1 MKCPK
6 CGYNSFDH
14 LENCKKCGQDLAE
27 HKAKFSLRGFFAAGQ
42 APAMVAPQPEPAVE
56 ESVNDEESAEAAED
70 GSVDF
75 GFDFL
80 DEEEEAA
87 AAPAAAAEP
96 ASSVSL
102 DDDSQSVNID
112 QPFGADSETIPA
124 DDLTSG
130 EDDDSDDKPGKGP
143 EFAF

>member
-14 LENCKKCGQDLAE
+14 LESCKKCGKDLTE
-27 HKAKFSLRGFFAAGQ
+27 HKAKFNLRGFFAAGQ
-42 APAMVAPQPEPAVE
+42 APAPAAPQAEAAVDG
-56 ESVNDEESAEAAED
+56 SVNDEETAEAAKD

-80 DEEEEAA
+80 DEEDP
-87 AAPAAAAEP
+87 AAPSSAAGP
-96 ASSVSL
+96 TGSVSL
-102 DDDSQSVNID
+102 DEDSQSVSID

-124 DDLTSG
+124 DTLSSR

>member
-6 CGYNSFDH
+6 CGYHSFDH
-14 LENCKKCGQDLAE
+14 LDSCKKCNNDLVG
-27 HKAKFSLRGFFAAGQ
+27 HKAKFNLSGFFFPGQTAA
-42 APAMVAPQPEPAVE
+42 VAPEPVIDETDEDIE
-56 ESVNDEESAEAAED
+56 EASD

-80 DEEEEAA
+80 EEEQAGGSTA
-87 AAPAAAAEP
+87 DIP
-96 ASSVSL
+96 L
-102 DDDSQSVNID
+102 GGDDQDINID

-124 DDLTSG
+124 DALDS
-130 EDDDSDDKPGKGP
+130 DDDDDKPGKGP

>member
-14 LENCKKCGQDLAE
+14 LDSCKKCNTDLTPHKEKFNLRGYSSPGQDAAAQLAE
-27 HKAKFSLRGFFAAGQ
+27 G
-42 APAMVAPQPEPAVE
+42 PI
-56 ESVNDEESAEAAED
+56 EAAPEDD

-80 DEEEEAA
+80 EEEDGVSAA
-87 AAPAAAAEP
+87 
-96 ASSVSL
+96 
-102 DDDSQSVNID
+102 DSNKSVNID
-112 QPFGADSETIPA
+112 QPFGVDSESLPA
-124 DDLTSG
+124 DD
-130 EDDDSDDKPGKGP
+130 DDKPGKGP

>member
-6 CGYNSFDH
+6 CGYHSFDH
-14 LENCKKCGQDLAE
+14 LDSCKKCGKDLAE
-27 HKAKFSLRGFFAAGQ
+27 HKAKFNLRGFFSPGQTMAAE
-42 APAMVAPQPEPAVE
+42 PEPEVDENNE
-56 ESVNDEESAEAAED
+56 EPEQSDD

-80 DEEEEAA
+80 DEEED
-87 AAPAAAAEP
+87 PVGEP
-96 ASSVSL
+96 ASDISL
-102 DDDSQSVNID
+102 GDDTQDINIE

-124 DDLTSG
+124 DAPASDS
-130 EDDDSDDKPGKGP
+130 EDDSDDKPGKGP

>member
-6 CGYNSFDH
+6 CGYHSFDH
-14 LENCKKCGQDLAE
+14 LDSCKKCNNDLVE
-27 HKAKFSLRGFFAAGQ
+27 HKAKFNLRGFFSPGQ
-42 APAMVAPQPEPAVE
+42 PAVTEPEPAID
-56 ESVNDEESAEAAED
+56 ESDEEEEPSAD

-80 DEEEEAA
+80 DEESDQVADS
-87 AAPAAAAEP
+87 AEDI
-96 ASSVSL
+96 SL
-102 DDDSQSVNID
+102 NDHQDVNIA

-124 DDLTSG
+124 DAPADSNS
-130 EDDDSDDKPGKGP
+130 DSDDKPEKGP

>member
-14 LENCKKCGQDLAE
+14 LDSCKKCDADLTD
-27 HKAKFSLRGFFAAGQ
+27 HKEKFNLRGFYSPGQ
-42 APAMVAPQPEPAVE
+42 SAAPAAAVDTGVE
-56 ESVNDEESAEAAED
+56 EAAPEDD

-80 DEEEEAA
+80 EEDEEAA
-87 AAPAAAAEP
+87 QVSGE
-96 ASSVSL
+96 STEISDESVS
-102 DDDSQSVNID
+102 ID
-112 QPFGADSETIPA
+112 QPFGADSESVPA
-124 DDLTSG
+124 DDES
-130 EDDDSDDKPGKGP
+130 DDDKPGKGP

>member
-14 LENCKKCGQDLAE
+14 LESCKKCDTNLTD
-27 HKAKFSLRGFFAAGQ
+27 HKEKFSLRGFFSPGQSAAPAPVADSAEDQ
-42 APAMVAPQPEPAVE
+42 APE
-56 ESVNDEESAEAAED
+56 DD

-80 DEEEEAA
+80 EEEDG
-87 AAPAAAAEP
+87 AAETP
-96 ASSVSL
+96 ADENVS
-102 DDDSQSVNID
+102 ID
-112 QPFGADSETIPA
+112 QPFGADSESVPA
-124 DDLTSG
+124 DAASG
-130 EDDDSDDKPGKGP
+130 DDEDKPDKGS

>member
-6 CGYNSFDH
+6 CGYHSFDH
-14 LENCKKCGQDLAE
+14 LDSCKKCGQGLAE
-27 HKAKFSLRGFFAAGQ
+27 HKEKFNLRGFFSPGQTAA
-42 APAMVAPQPEPAVE
+42 PEPAP
-56 ESVNDEESAEAAED
+56 AAEEYTEEEEPSAD

-80 DEEEEAA
+80 DEEQD
-87 AAPAAAAEP
+87 PIGD
-96 ASSVSL
+96 STDDISL
-102 DDDSQSVNID
+102 GDDSQSVNID

-124 DDLTSG
+124 DAPAADKESDSG
-130 EDDDSDDKPGKGP
+130 DKPEKGP

>member
-6 CGYNSFDH
+6 CSYHSFDH
-14 LENCKKCGQDLAE
+14 LDNCKKCGQDLTE
-27 HKAKFSLRGFFAAGQ
+27 HKAKFNLRGFYSPGQ
-42 APAMVAPQPEPAVE
+42 IRVSEPAPVVDESNE
-56 ESVNDEESAEAAED
+56 ELDQSAD

-80 DEEEEAA
+80 EEEEGLAG
-87 AAPAAAAEP
+87 EP
-96 ASSVSL
+96 ADSIAL
-102 DDDSQSVNID
+102 GDDDQAVNID

-124 DDLTSG
+124 ETPASDS
-130 EDDDSDDKPGKGP
+130 ESDSDDKPEKGP